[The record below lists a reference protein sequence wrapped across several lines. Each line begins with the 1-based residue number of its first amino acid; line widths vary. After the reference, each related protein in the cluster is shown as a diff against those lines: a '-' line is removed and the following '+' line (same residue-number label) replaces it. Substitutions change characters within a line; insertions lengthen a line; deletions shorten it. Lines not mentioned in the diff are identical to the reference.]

1 MASVEISSLLVLNS
15 HNSYVSH
22 NFYVV
27 SPLPF
32 WKYSDI
38 VMVRIR
44 RIIQSTV
51 ESFPEGSVLL
61 LPQRLSRQQAACRS
75 LNSHQPVLWAPPLDD
90 PLPGDQQSCQTPR
103 STSQAPPSVT
113 PSELTRFLLLWF
125 EWADPFSPWACPMQ
139 TGFSQEC
146 CLFSLKSSLWSSD
159 LLCLLALSL
168 PPFWTP
174 FPYSTYLTISSANID
189 VHFQSVKNYPD
200 FIDMTIFLLVSIQS
214 HFSVCQYAW
223 TC

>member
-44 RIIQSTV
+44 RIIQRTV

-75 LNSHQPVLWAPPLDD
+75 LNSHQPILWAPPLDD
-90 PLPGDQQSCQTPR
+90 PLPWDQLSCQTPG
-103 STSQAPPSVT
+103 STSQAPLQWHPQTSPESYSSGLNGPIHTQPGEPTALHPGPLRKAWT
-113 PSELTRFLLLWF
+113 PSTGVFSAWF
-125 EWADPFSPWACPMQ
+125 
-139 TGFSQEC
+139 
-146 CLFSLKSSLWSSD
+146 
-159 LLCLLALSL
+159 
-168 PPFWTP
+168 
-174 FPYSTYLTISSANID
+174 
-189 VHFQSVKNYPD
+189 
-200 FIDMTIFLLVSIQS
+200 
-214 HFSVCQYAW
+214 
-223 TC
+223 